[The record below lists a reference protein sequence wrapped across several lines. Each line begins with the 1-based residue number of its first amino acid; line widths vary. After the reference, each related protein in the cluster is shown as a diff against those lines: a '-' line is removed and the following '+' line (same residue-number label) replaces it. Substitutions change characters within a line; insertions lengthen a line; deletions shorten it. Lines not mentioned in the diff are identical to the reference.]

1 MNKYEILAPAGEI
14 EAVFPLIEAG
24 ANAIYV
30 GLEGLSSRPKSSD
43 LSIEEIES
51 ALHVCHQ
58 NNVRLHIA
66 INGCIS
72 EDNLDKVYNKL
83 KVLDRI
89 GVDAVIIAD
98 WGILSKA
105 SLLMKNTELHASTLL
120 GTYNSHTI
128 RCLKNMGINRVV
140 LSTNLYIDEIAS
152 IINSVPDMEYEIV
165 ADGGICF
172 NDNRIC
178 ELPHINDGADYTV
191 FCRKPYFLYYN
202 NTTVT
207 ANRIAARQISS
218 SEIIDLYLE
227 LGVTSYKIEG
237 RTVDYHYI
245 LPRVKK
251 LKQAIDEASLRK
263 HSIYSTLHYVA
274 ERRRT
279 TEEL

>member
-1 MNKYEILAPAGEI
+1 MKKYEILAPAGELKAI
-14 EAVFPLIEAG
+14 SPLIETG

-30 GLEGLSSRPKSSD
+30 GLDGFSSRPRSSD
-43 LSIEEIES
+43 LSIKEIES
-51 ALHVCHQ
+51 ALQICHQ
-58 NNVRLHIA
+58 NDVRLHIA

-72 EDNLDKVYNKL
+72 EDNLDKVYDKL

-128 RCLKNMGINRVV
+128 RYLRDMGINRVV

-152 IINSVPDMEYEIV
+152 IINSVPDIEYEMV

-178 ELPHINDGADYTV
+178 ELPHVNDGADYTV
-191 FCRKPYFLYYN
+191 FCRKPYVLYYN
-202 NTTVT
+202 NSTVT
-207 ANRIAARQISS
+207 ANRIAAKQISS
-218 SEIIDLYLE
+218 AEIIDLYLE
-227 LGVTSYKIEG
+227 LGVTSFKIEG

-251 LKQAIDEASLRK
+251 IKQAIDEASLRK
-263 HSIYSTLHYVA
+263 HSISSTLHYVA

-279 TEEL
+279 VEDI